1 MKIKPFIRMASTK
14 NIAPLCHVSYVNSGS
29 IASILQTEII
39 TVTTPALLASFTTS
53 QVTEETVPA

>member
-1 MKIKPFIRMASTK
+1 MALQ
-14 NIAPLCHVSYVNSGS
+14 NIAQLCHVSYVSNGS

>member
-1 MKIKPFIRMASTK
+1 MKIKPFIRMALQ
-14 NIAPLCHVSYVNSGS
+14 NIAQLCHVSYVNNGS

>member
-1 MKIKPFIRMASTK
+1 MKIKIKPFLRMALQKRNYSF
-14 NIAPLCHVSYVNSGS
+14 PYVNNGS

>member
-1 MKIKPFIRMASTK
+1 MALQ
-14 NIAPLCHVSYVNSGS
+14 NIAQLCYVSYVNNGS

-39 TVTTPALLASFTTS
+39 TVTTPALLASFTTL